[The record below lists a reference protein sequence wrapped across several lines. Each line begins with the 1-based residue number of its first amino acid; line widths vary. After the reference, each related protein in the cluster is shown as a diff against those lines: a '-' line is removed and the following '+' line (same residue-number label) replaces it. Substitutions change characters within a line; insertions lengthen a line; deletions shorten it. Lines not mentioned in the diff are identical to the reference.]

1 MTYGDVSETTL
12 RLERLIPAP
21 PEILFAL
28 WTEPAQLVKWW
39 APDGYEAA
47 VHTFDARP
55 GGRWRIVLRG
65 ADVGSLALS
74 GVYRIVEPPRRLA
87 FTWAWENENGARG
100 HETEVLVTFDCRK
113 ARRPSPP
120 RPISPPITTG
130 MPRG

>member
-1 MTYGDVSETTL
+1 MRW
-12 RLERLIPAP
+12 RLSRLGSRASGGIGRRRWTGSRRWLPRKSPHGRNHDLGRCERDHAAPRAVDPAL

-65 ADVGSLALS
+65 ADGGSPAL
-74 GVYRIVEPPRRLA
+74 
-87 FTWAWENENGARG
+87 
-100 HETEVLVTFDCRK
+100 
-113 ARRPSPP
+113 
-120 RPISPPITTG
+120 
-130 MPRG
+130 